1 MLSNL
6 KSRSI
11 IRLRQ
16 KSVFSSISQ
25 YCEGFWL
32 YIYIFF
38 KDQNF
43 GSVDKA
49 ESEKY
54 NHMKYNKLYNLA
66 QNSIYNSHQ
75 ENKNSNKLMF
85 WDAVYISWRIVFEH
99 VIVLIPYSIREIV
112 KYKHANTSFSFWE
125 ITCHQEAQLNLIKG
139 VKLRLLYLAGSDP
152 SFVIRLH

>member
-16 KSVFSSISQ
+16 KSVFRLFHNIVKDFDYTFIS
-25 YCEGFWL
+25 FSRTRILDL
-32 YIYIFF
+32 Y
-38 KDQNF
+38 
-43 GSVDKA
+43 
-49 ESEKY
+49 
-54 NHMKYNKLYNLA
+54 